1 MDKKNKEKNIQIIIA
16 DDHPIF
22 RSGLKQIIEEDEGIE
37 IIAFAE
43 NGEKALDVIDE
54 YNPEI
59 AILDIDM
66 PKMTGLQVMKELK
79 KSKSSTKVII
89 LTVFSSEDIF
99 DEAMDLGVSGF
110 VLKDC
115 AVNDIVECIYKV
127 KEGNYY
133 ISPTISN
140 LLVSRRD
147 KMKKL
152 EKEKPSLID
161 LTKTEMKILRSISEG
176 KTSKEIAE
184 EMFISYKT
192 VENHRS
198 NMISK
203 LGLKGSFSLIKFA
216 LENKQLL

>member
-1 MDKKNKEKNIQIIIA
+1 MTKNKKVEIIIA

-22 RSGLKQIIEEDEGIE
+22 RNGLKQIIEEDDGIE
-37 IIAFAE
+37 IIGFAE
-43 NGEKALDVIDE
+43 NGQKALDIIDE
-54 YNPEI
+54 MNPEI

-66 PKMTGLQVMKELK
+66 PKMTGLQVLKELK
-79 KSKSSTKVII
+79 KSKSSTKII
-89 LTVFSSEDIF
+89 FLTVFSSEDIF
-99 DEAMDLGVSGF
+99 DEAMELGVSGF

-127 KEGNYY
+127 SEDNYY
-133 ISPTISN
+133 ISPSISN
-140 LLVSRRD
+140 LLITRRD
-147 KMKKL
+147 KIKKL
-152 EKEKPSLID
+152 EKENPNLTD
-161 LTKTEMKILRSISEG
+161 LTKSELKILKSISEG
-176 KTSKEIAE
+176 KTSKEIGE

>member
-1 MDKKNKEKNIQIIIA
+1 MNKNKKIQIIIA

-37 IIAFAE
+37 IIGYAE
-43 NGEKALDVIDE
+43 NGEKALEKIDE
-54 YNPEI
+54 LNPEI
-59 AILDIDM
+59 ALLDIDM
-66 PKMTGLQVMKELK
+66 PKMTGLQVLKQMK
-79 KSKSSTKVII
+79 KSRSTTKVIF

-99 DEAMDLGVSGF
+99 DEAMELGVSGF

-115 AVNDIVECIYKV
+115 AANDIVDCIYKV
-127 KEGNYY
+127 AEDNYY
-133 ISPTISN
+133 ISPSISN

-147 KMKKL
+147 KIKKL
-152 EKEKPSLID
+152 EKERPNLMD
-161 LTKTEMKILRSISEG
+161 LTKTELTILKSISEG
-176 KTSKEIAE
+176 KTSKEIAD

-198 NMISK
+198 NMSSK

-216 LENKQLL
+216 LENRQLL

>member
-1 MDKKNKEKNIQIIIA
+1 MNKNKKIQIIIA

-37 IIAFAE
+37 IIGFAE
-43 NGEKALDVIDE
+43 NGEKALDKIDE
-54 YNPEI
+54 LNPEI
-59 AILDIDM
+59 ALLDIDM
-66 PKMTGLQVMKELK
+66 PRMTGLQVLKELK
-79 KSKSSTKVII
+79 KSKSSTKVIF

-99 DEAMDLGVSGF
+99 DEAMELGVSGF

-127 KEGNYY
+127 ADDNYY
-133 ISPTISN
+133 ISPSISN

-147 KMKKL
+147 KIKKL
-152 EKEKPSLID
+152 EKERPNLMELTRTELI
-161 LTKTEMKILRSISEG
+161 ILKSISEG
-176 KTSKEIAE
+176 KTSKEIAD

-198 NMISK
+198 NMSSK

-216 LENKQLL
+216 LENRQLL

>member
-1 MDKKNKEKNIQIIIA
+1 MTKEKTIKIIIA

-22 RSGLKQIIEEDEGIE
+22 RNGLKQIIEEDESIE
-37 IIAFAE
+37 ITGIAE
-43 NGEKALDVIDE
+43 NGEKALEIITE
-54 YNPEI
+54 LKPEI
-59 AILDIDM
+59 ALLDIDM
-66 PKMTGLQVMKELK
+66 PKMTGLQVLKEMKKLK
-79 KSKSSTKVII
+79 SQTKVIF

-99 DEAMDLGVSGF
+99 DEAMELGVSGF

-127 KEGNYY
+127 SEDNYY
-133 ISPTISN
+133 ISPSISN
-140 LLVSRRD
+140 LLITRRD
-147 KMKKL
+147 KIKKL
-152 EKEKPSLID
+152 EKENPNLTD
-161 LTKTEMKILRSISEG
+161 LTKSELKILKSISEG
-176 KTSKEIAE
+176 KTSKEIGE